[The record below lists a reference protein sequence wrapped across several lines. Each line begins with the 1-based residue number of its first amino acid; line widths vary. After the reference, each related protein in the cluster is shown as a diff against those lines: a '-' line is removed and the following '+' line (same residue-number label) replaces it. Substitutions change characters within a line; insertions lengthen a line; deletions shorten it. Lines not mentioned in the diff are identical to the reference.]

1 MVAPPPRHSAAWGV
15 GLRSEE
21 IPMQSRLIKLAVLAL
36 VALLLALWVARR
48 DAPTDTL
55 EPGGPLV
62 PGLEESI
69 NSVDTIRLTGAGD
82 KVLVSLER
90 GDSGWTV
97 VERGG
102 YPADFAKVRRFL
114 LDFADSKRI
123 EAKTSVA
130 ANFPR
135 LGVEDVAAEN
145 AKGVK
150 VELGGL
156 GKPVA
161 IIIGTFTGLAGEGTF
176 VRDLDGDQAWLASG
190 SLIPDRTV
198 ANWLAREL
206 VDIPS
211 SRIREVRIT
220 KDGSTLVASKAAPG
234 DPHYVLGD
242 VPRGREVGSPFAV
255 DALAGVLASLRLEDV
270 AKADELPPPEEG
282 RIEARYTTFDGV
294 VLAVTAW
301 QHENRNLAGF
311 AVTLDEEAALAA
323 IEAAQADERAAH
335 AAVIAA
341 AAAGAE
347 DADGEAAVP
356 DAPAAVTDP
365 AVDRDRRLAALREEV
380 DALGRRVDGW
390 TFQLPAHVFANINQT
405 REGLLKPRD

>member
-1 MVAPPPRHSAAWGV
+1 
-15 GLRSEE
+15 
-21 IPMQSRLIKLAVLAL
+21 
-36 VALLLALWVARR
+36 
-48 DAPTDTL
+48 
-55 EPGGPLV
+55 LV

-69 NSVDTIRLTGAGD
+69 NSVDSIRLTGAGD

-114 LDFADSKRI
+114 LDLAASKRI

-161 IIIGTFTGLAGEGTF
+161 IIIGTFTGLSGEGTF
-176 VRDLDGDQAWLASG
+176 VRDVDGTQAWLASG

-220 KDGSTLVASKAAPG
+220 KDGSTLVASKTAPE
-234 DPHYVLGD
+234 DPHYVLAD
-242 VPRGREVGSPFAV
+242 VPRGREVASAFSV
-255 DALAGVLASLRLEDV
+255 DALAGVLAALRLDDV
-270 AKADELPPPEEG
+270 AKADELPPPEVG

-294 VLAVTAW
+294 AVSVTGW
-301 QHENRNLAGF
+301 QQDNRNLARF
-311 AVTLDEEAALAA
+311 AAALDEAAAIAA
-323 IEAAQADERAAH
+323 IEAAQAKERAAH
-335 AAVIAA
+335 EAAV
-341 AAAGAE
+341 AAAGNDKGGAE
-347 DADGEAAVP
+347 SEASAAPEAPPSVAD
-356 DAPAAVTDP
+356 PAA
-365 AVDRDRRLAALREEV
+365 DRERRLAALREEV
-380 DALGRRVDGW
+380 DALNRRVDGW

-405 REGLLKPRD
+405 REGLLKPRN